1 MTSSSGGI
9 DWVEWTPT
17 FDGSKTSKPV
27 VVRTI
32 ARPPLPPPPP
42 MDPLL
47 AIAVVVTGM
56 SAYSEATSFY
66 NRKLCFLC
74 FLFLCCSPS
83 ASEHNRIRS
92 RCKSCGGSSICEHNR
107 RRSSCKSCGGSA
119 ICEHNRRGLGHR
131 SVAHLA
137 PTPSLL
143 LIGAHSIDPD
153 IKRHRG

>member
-32 ARPPLPPPPP
+32 ARPPPPPPPP

-107 RRSSCKSCGGSA
+107 RRSSCKSCGGSSLKGKGRA
-119 ICEHNRRGLGHR
+119 ARRLR
-131 SVAHLA
+131 KSV
-137 PTPSLL
+137 
-143 LIGAHSIDPD
+143 
-153 IKRHRG
+153 RQYR